1 MPRAASQS
9 TQQRRQQAIET
20 LLELAS
26 EGPPSQ
32 IRTAQI
38 SERMGLS
45 EAALFRHFPSKEH
58 LWLATLEDAIA
69 RAWAPVDHLLAM
81 PALQDKPLE
90 ALKEVLRSQFSI
102 NRSIPGLPTLIF
114 HELQSR
120 SPSPCRVV
128 VIEHLERFR
137 QCIEDLVRS
146 AQALQML
153 SQQATSEALAD
164 TLLALMMGLLLQEQ
178 IRGCSP
184 GQAEAKLDAS
194 LGLVLQPFCIP
205 A

>member
-9 TQQRRQQAIET
+9 TQQRRQQAIDT

-26 EGPPSQ
+26 ERPPSQ

-69 RAWAPVDHLLAM
+69 RAWQPVEHLLAM
-81 PALQDKPLE
+81 PALHDKPLE
-90 ALKEVLRSQFSI
+90 ALKDVLRSQFSI
-102 NRSIPGLPTLIF
+102 NRTIPGLPTLIF

-146 AQALQML
+146 AQERQML
-153 SQQATSEALAD
+153 SHQATSEALAD

-178 IRGCSP
+178 IRGTSP
-184 GQAEAKLDAS
+184 GHAENQLEDS
-194 LGLVLQPFCIP
+194 LNQLLLPYCVPG
-205 A
+205 